1 MIKGFQG
8 KCAAKA
14 AYLHLKISRA
24 KELIMSALI
33 NSLEAKRVVPLV
45 QSEDPATALRIS
57 EALLEGGLDVLEV
70 VLRTDAALDCLE
82 AIAKEFPQAH
92 VGAGTVFNA
101 AQSEEVIRRGA
112 TFIVSPGLDEGSVK
126 IAQSKDIPILPG
138 VATPSELMRAYNMGL
153 RTVKL
158 FPASVVGG
166 PKMIKALAS
175 VARDVRFMPTGGVNP
190 ANLHEYF
197 AVPAV
202 LACGGTWLTP
212 KAEIEAGNF
221 AAITKLAKDA
231 IAIANA

>member
-1 MIKGFQG
+1 
-8 KCAAKA
+8 
-14 AYLHLKISRA
+14 
-24 KELIMSALI
+24 MSALI

-45 QSEDPATALRIS
+45 QSEDPTTALKIS

-82 AIAKEFPQAH
+82 AIAKEFPKAH
-92 VGAGTVFNA
+92 VGAGTVISA

-112 TFIVSPGLDEGSVK
+112 TFIVSPGLDPASVK
-126 IAQSKDIPILPG
+126 VAQDKNIPILPG
-138 VATPSELMRAYNMGL
+138 IATPSEAQLARNMGL

-166 PKMIKALAS
+166 PKMLKALSA
-175 VARDVRFMPTGGVNP
+175 VYRDMRFMPTGGVSP
-190 ANLHEYF
+190 ANLHEYL

-202 LACGGTWLTP
+202 LACGGSWLTP
-212 KAEIEAGNF
+212 KAAIEAGDF